1 MPIFEKIQQEIR
13 DAMVLKD
20 TVRRDCLRSVVSEV
34 KNLTV
39 NANPPCEIDDTVC
52 LKVVSKAVKSHKDS
66 ISQFEKAGRDDLV
79 EKERVELDVLEDFL
93 PKTLDE
99 AETFA
104 EIEGFLSE
112 SGLER
117 TKRNM
122 GSIIKGISG
131 VPGLDRS
138 VAAKILQR
146 ILA

>member
-1 MPIFEKIQQEIR
+1 M
-13 DAMVLKD
+13 
-20 TVRRDCLRSVVSEV
+20 
-34 KNLTV
+34 
-39 NANPPCEIDDTVC
+39 EIDDDVC
-52 LKVVSKAVKSHKDS
+52 LKVVSKAVKTHKDS

-79 EKERVELDVLEDFL
+79 EKERAELDVLEEFL

-104 EIEGFLSE
+104 EIECFLSE
-112 SGLER
+112 SGLDR

-122 GSIIKGISG
+122 GTIKGVSG

-138 VAAKILQR
+138 VAAKLLQR